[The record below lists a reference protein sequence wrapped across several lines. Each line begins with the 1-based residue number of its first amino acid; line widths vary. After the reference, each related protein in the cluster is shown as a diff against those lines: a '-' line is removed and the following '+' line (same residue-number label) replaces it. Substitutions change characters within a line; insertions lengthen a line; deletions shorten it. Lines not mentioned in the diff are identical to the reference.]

1 MRARQPAFQDF
12 EGAALQNAFAKGES
26 KYREAAAAA
35 GSKEHCSFVSSKCL
49 HCAETFPAK
58 TLK

>member
-12 EGAALQNAFAKGES
+12 ERAALQNAFAKEES
-26 KYREAAAAA
+26 KYSEAAA